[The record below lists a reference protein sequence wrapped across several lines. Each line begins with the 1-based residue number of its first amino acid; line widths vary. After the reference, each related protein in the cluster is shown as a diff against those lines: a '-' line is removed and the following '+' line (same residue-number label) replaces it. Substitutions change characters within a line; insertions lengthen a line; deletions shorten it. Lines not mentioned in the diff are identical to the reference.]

1 MNDSQLVNFDD
12 DHGDLEVAIPETA
25 GVGGRS
31 TGFAGELSSSGT
43 AARSVNTTAI
53 VLGII
58 CVAGAASIFSMR
70 WVATADAGSESA
82 TDTTGL
88 LAMLPELRKAV
99 DEAGADSEQL
109 SIMRN
114 SPTERQVPSSDLHK
128 DPFVIPAVDKK
139 PEVESVV
146 VPRGPVGPTPEELR
160 EQHRATIEHAANTV
174 RVSSVLSGA
183 SPLAIVDGVAV
194 RLGDPLLVD
203 EWEFTVASIDA
214 EGVTLSYIDPLLK
227 EPVRVLR
234 GINAE
239 PAPPASRSS
248 RPGSGRPSRP
258 R

>member
-12 DHGDLEVAIPETA
+12 DHGDLEVAITENA
-25 GVGGRS
+25 DGSGRP
-31 TGFAGELSSSGT
+31 TGFAGELSNAG
-43 AARSVNTTAI
+43 AATRSLNTTAI

-58 CVAGAASIFSMR
+58 VMAGTASIFSMR
-70 WVATADAGSESA
+70 WVATADADGESA
-82 TDTTGL
+82 SDTAGL

-99 DEAGADSEQL
+99 DEAGAESQEL

-114 SPTERQVPSSDLHK
+114 NPTERQVPSSDLLK
-128 DPFVIPAVDKK
+128 DPFVIPAVDKL
-139 PEVESVV
+139 PDLEV
-146 VPRGPVGPTPEELR
+146 PAATRGPVGPTPEELR
-160 EQHRATIEHAANTV
+160 EQHLAAIEQAANTV

-214 EGVTLSYIDPLLK
+214 DGVTLSYSDPLLK
-227 EPVRVLR
+227 QPVRVLR

-239 PAPPASRSS
+239 PATPQSRSP
-248 RPGSGRPSRP
+248 RTSGRPTRP